1 MNSKVL
7 HSAVLHSKFY
17 ILFPLGNITV
27 VPIVKTIG
35 LGLGLLIWA
44 SFNLL
49 MGWASSR

>member
-1 MNSKVL
+1 MSAERPVRSVSFYFFNSV
-7 HSAVLHSKFY
+7 
-17 ILFPLGNITV
+17 GNITV